1 MKEERVIVAGF
12 GGQGVIFASKVL
24 VWAGL
29 FDGKWVI
36 HIPSYGPEIR
46 GGTANGIAIISDGE
60 IYSPVTEHPS
70 SVIIM
75 SQPSLVKFVED
86 LPKELKAE
94 KGVLAKP
101 RVKDGGLVIINASM
115 IKGECKRKNVQI
127 VKVNANEIAEKVGS
141 KKVANMVAL
150 GAYLE
155 TRKIL
160 SWDSIFKGLE
170 AYLTKLKKNKFL
182 ALNKKAL
189 EAGAKATK

>member
-1 MKEERVIVAGF
+1 MQEERVIIAGF

-24 VWAGL
+24 IWAGL
-29 FDGKWVI
+29 FDGKIIV

-46 GGTANGIAIISDGE
+46 GGTANGIAIISEEE
-60 IYSPVTEHPS
+60 IHSPVTEHPS

-86 LPKELKAE
+86 FPNDLSVK
-94 KGVLAKP
+94 
-101 RVKDGGLVIINASM
+101 KDGLVVINASM
-115 IKGECKRKNVQI
+115 VKRKCKRKSIQI

-141 KKVANMVAL
+141 IKVANMVAL

-170 AYLTKLKKNKFL
+170 AYLTKLKKLKFL

-189 EAGAKATK
+189 EAGAKTIK

>member
-12 GGQGVIFASKVL
+12 GGQGVIFASKIL
-24 VWAGL
+24 IWAGL

-46 GGTANGIAIISDGE
+46 GGTANGIAIISEEE
-60 IYSPVTEHPS
+60 IHSPVTEHPS

-86 LPKELKAE
+86 LPEELKVK

-101 RVKDGGLVIINASM
+101 RVKDGGLAIVNASM
-115 IKGECKRKNVQI
+115 IKIKCKRKGVQI
-127 VKVNANEIAEKVGS
+127 VKINANEIAEKVGS
-141 KKVANMVAL
+141 KKVASMVAL

-170 AYLTKLKKNKFL
+170 AYLANIDKSKFL